1 MKYKIMV
8 ASVVIFSAIS
18 GQVLA
23 ADKIQ
28 VPSVQEV
35 MSTCSTPASP
45 ESRSFCI
52 GYVTATYD
60 TYVVTRNPKW
70 NTPNI
75 CIRQPAPTRDQVISE
90 LVNWSN
96 RHPEYSDE
104 PAAGNVL
111 RFFSERFPCWKIAD
125 K

>member
-1 MKYKIMV
+1 MKLTLMISSTALCAV
-8 ASVVIFSAIS
+8 FSNQII
-18 GQVLA
+18 A
-23 ADKIQ
+23 AEKIQ

-70 NTPNI
+70 NKPNI

-90 LVNWSN
+90 LVNWAN

-111 RFFSERFPCWKIAD
+111 RFFSERFPCWKIAN